1 MKMFKHPWLIVAVIS
16 AITIFFAL
24 QLPRVDLDN
33 NNLRFVPAEDEARVT
48 SAYID
53 ETFGSTLFILIGLE
67 RKYGGIFEPVFLNRL
82 REYVNRIGEIEI
94 TGDITSIVNADYI
107 TGDGESIR
115 VEPLVADDFSGS
127 PEEIA
132 ELKRRLLS
140 WDLYERSLFS
150 DDFSATQILVP
161 LTVAAEDGGGQ
172 EVTGSF
178 FQIRD
183 LAQEMFDGLAEV
195 YVTGIPVMTATI
207 SEAMKADLLL
217 LIPLVTIVVVIV
229 IFIPFRRITAT
240 ALSLLAVLV
249 AVIWSIGAMPLL
261 GIKLSVLSTVLPVIL
276 IAVGSS
282 YGIHIVIHY
291 IEERG
296 LRAASISDA
305 EHRELVYFLTGNTAK
320 PIFLAALTT
329 FVGFLSLCFT
339 QVVPI
344 REFGIFA
351 SFGVMISFIITVTLI
366 PAILLIRGPRP
377 MRELWTD
384 RDAAEGSGTRDR
396 IAAFFAAL
404 ARRKYAVL
412 AVSAALVLIAVYSA
426 SKVVIDNIMVEY
438 FKSDT
443 DIYRS
448 DRFIR
453 ERFGGSKIVS
463 VVLEAERPEIVLHP
477 DSLRAMDGLNRYL
490 EERVEEVGKT
500 MGFTDLIKRINQ
512 VFNAGESPEGLRPQ
526 AAASGDDYYCGFGE
540 AMTDSFGFGE
550 PAIDSFGFGESAAD
564 SFGFENFDGAQGPAP
579 APVPEGRAGN
589 DSRTYTGLELA
600 GLLDR
605 AAGSASD
612 RSMSAAA
619 LVREFQ
625 RLVNYEGA
633 AYYEI
638 PQSPERYGKR
648 GPEGL
653 SQLVSNYLVLL
664 SGNIKSYANDPL
676 EPTAIKTTI
685 QLRTVGQ
692 RDTSR
697 AVEQIQ
703 GYVRANFPDNVK
715 VTIGG
720 SALVENS
727 INRLVVESQ
736 LISIGISIIA
746 LFLIVSFSYRSI
758 AAGVICIIPLSILI
772 LFNFAVMGLSG
783 IKLNLGTAMIASVAL
798 GVGIDYT
805 IHFVETYRR
814 EYQRSGGQ
822 GEYLRRTYL
831 VSGIAIIVD
840 ALSVGLGFA
849 VLLFSRFN
857 MLIQFGLLVAAAM
870 IFGALLGLIIIP
882 ALLAIF
888 KPAFIARSD
897 K

>member
-1 MKMFKHPWLIVAVIS
+1 MFKHPWLIVAVIS
-16 AITIFFAL
+16 AITVFFAL

-67 RKYGGIFEPVFLNRL
+67 RKYGGIFDPVFLNRL

-107 TGDGESIR
+107 TGDGESII

-127 PEEIA
+127 PEEID

-161 LTVAAEDGGGQ
+161 LTAAAEDGGGP

-229 IFIPFRRITAT
+229 IFIPFRRVTAT

-261 GIKLSVLSTVLPVIL
+261 GVKLSVLSTVLPVIL

-296 LRAASISDA
+296 LRAESISDA
-305 EHRELVYFLTGNTAK
+305 EHRELVSFLTRHTAK

-366 PAILLIRGPRP
+366 PAILLIRGQRP

-384 RDAAEGSGTRDR
+384 RAAAEGSGTRDR

-404 ARRKYAVL
+404 AGRKYAVL
-412 AVSAALVLIAVYSA
+412 AVSAALVLAAVYSA
-426 SKVVIDNIMVEY
+426 SKVIIDNIMVEY

-477 DSLRAMDGLNRYL
+477 DSLKAMDGLNRYL

-512 VFNAGESPEGLRPQ
+512 VFNAGERPEGLRPQ
-526 AAASGDDYYCGFGE
+526 AAFSGDDASFGFGFDE
-540 AMTDSFGFGE
+540 STADSFGFG
-550 PAIDSFGFGESAAD
+550 
-564 SFGFENFDGAQGPAP
+564 FEEFDEAQASAP
-579 APVPEGRAGN
+579 APIAESGAGN
-589 DSRTYTGLELA
+589 NDRTYTGLELA

-605 AAGSASD
+605 AAGSASE
-612 RSMSAAA
+612 RSLGAAA

-638 PQSPERYGKR
+638 PHSPERYGKS

-653 SQLVSNYLVLL
+653 NQLVSNYLVLL
-664 SGNIKSYANDPL
+664 SGNITSYANDPL

-697 AVEQIQ
+697 AVERIQ
-703 GYVRANFPDNVK
+703 GYVRENFPDNVK

-746 LFLIVSFSYRSI
+746 LFLIVSCSYRSI

-772 LFNFAVMGLSG
+772 LFNFAVMGLTG

-822 GEYLRRTYL
+822 GEYLKRTYL

-849 VLLFSRFN
+849 VLLFSHFN

-882 ALLAIF
+882 ALLAVF
-888 KPAFIARSD
+888 KPKFIARSD